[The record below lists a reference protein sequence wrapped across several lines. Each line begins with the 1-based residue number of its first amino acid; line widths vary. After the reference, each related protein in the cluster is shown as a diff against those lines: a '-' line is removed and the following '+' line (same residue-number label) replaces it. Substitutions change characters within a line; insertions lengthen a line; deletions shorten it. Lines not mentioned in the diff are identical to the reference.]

1 MPGAR
6 DKQDETQGRM
16 ERCGGTEW
24 EMEGTGAGVWH
35 QAVTLRKPGLAHDE
49 AR

>member
-1 MPGAR
+1 MR

-16 ERCGGTEW
+16 ERCGGGTER
-24 EMEGTGAGVWH
+24 EMEGTGTGLWH
-35 QAVTLRKPGLAHDE
+35 QAVALGKAHGE